1 MDCGR
6 MDFLLDG
13 NRKMHAI
20 LRERGYEVTYVE
32 NGGAHNFTTWRDSV
46 SRGLETLFA

>member
-1 MDCGR
+1 
-6 MDFLLDG
+6 MDFLLEG

-20 LRERGYEVTYVE
+20 LRARGYEVTYVE